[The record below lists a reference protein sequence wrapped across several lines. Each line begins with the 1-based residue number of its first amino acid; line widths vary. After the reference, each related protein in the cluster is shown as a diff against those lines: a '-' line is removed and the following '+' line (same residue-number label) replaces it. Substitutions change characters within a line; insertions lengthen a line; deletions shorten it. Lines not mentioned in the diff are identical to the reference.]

1 MKTSDTHAFA
11 NQLLICLLVTLSVSG
26 SIGVG
31 AVWLRHQISVTA
43 NNNRRLEALIATAQR
58 HIDETSTAIEGE
70 ESSEALR
77 RRNTEFHLGL
87 VPASDAQVVR
97 VTSED
102 MSRRAALR
110 NRDFYTDGIAPAVS
124 FRVALKN

>member
-110 NRDFYTDGIAPAVS
+110 NRDFYTDGIVPAVS